1 MAGSLLHTLSLSAM
15 LQAIAQ
21 FEGRIGQKEQG
32 RSASKQSGQPSPAA
46 EVCSPFHSVARMKG
60 M

>member
-1 MAGSLLHTLSLSAM
+1 MLILDAM

-32 RSASKQSGQPSPAA
+32 RSVSKQNGQPSPAA
-46 EVCSPFHSVARMKG
+46 EVCFPIS
-60 M
+60 